1 MEDCAAVRENSGFS
15 FQTVRASVMKLLRNR
30 AYILFLVLIG
40 IAAFGFT
47 VTHFAMGID
56 DFGIGHYMD
65 LSPDSSNNMLQQGR
79 LLHIVLYYLT
89 GLMDVIPFLNNFISA
104 VLIVFSALLLSALA
118 DAASNGRFNTF

>member
-15 FQTVRASVMKLLRNR
+15 LQTVRASVMKLLRNR
-30 AYILFLVLIG
+30 AYILFLILIG

-65 LSPDSSNNMLQQGR
+65 LSPDSSNNMLQHEAAQEQG
-79 LLHIVLYYLT
+79 LYSVPDSYRDSGIWLY
-89 GLMDVIPFLNNFISA
+89 GHSFCH
-104 VLIVFSALLLSALA
+104 
-118 DAASNGRFNTF
+118 GHR

>member
-15 FQTVRASVMKLLRNR
+15 LQTVRASVMKLLRNR

-65 LSPDSSNNMLQQGR
+65 LDVYKRQ
-79 LLHIVLYYLT
+79 YLNRAPRGT
-89 GLMDVIPFLNNFISA
+89 RPS
-104 VLIVFSALLLSALA
+104 
-118 DAASNGRFNTF
+118 